1 MRRNPVFVTCTV
13 VVNLFLLIGAVIK
26 IWSVVIEAED
36 DYNDVRSQVEIC
48 FTGIGR
54 IVAAPRWCNLLELQ
68 TNLREVISCIITD
81 LCFGLTAL

>member
-13 VVNLFLLIGAVIK
+13 VVNIFLLVGAVIK

-54 IVAAPRWCNLLELQ
+54 IVAPWRC
-68 TNLREVISCIITD
+68 D
-81 LCFGLTAL
+81 Y